1 MEKTLIEKEIENFN
15 HYPSVKKAISVFQ
28 SCNLYCQ
35 RLNALVFAKLAIERD
50 VVKPTSRKPEAIIAY
65 HNQKASLFNF
75 FESMVNRGGF
85 EV

>member
-1 MEKTLIEKEIENFN
+1 MEQTLIEKEINSFN

-50 VVKPTSRKPEAIIAY
+50 VVKPTSRKPEHVIAY
-65 HNQKASLFNF
+65 HTEKASLFNF